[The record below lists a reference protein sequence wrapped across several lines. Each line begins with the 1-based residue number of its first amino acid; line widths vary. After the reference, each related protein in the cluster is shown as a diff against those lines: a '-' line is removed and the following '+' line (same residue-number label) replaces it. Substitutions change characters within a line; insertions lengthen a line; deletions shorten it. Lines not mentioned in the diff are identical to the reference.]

1 MIKISKDGTNR
12 RSTAYIFSNKL
23 FCGDCGTKYGSKVWH
38 SNSKYKRTIWQ
49 CNDKFNNKKKC
60 KTPHLYEEEIKE
72 KFVEAVNIL
81 VGNKKEIISTYK
93 ELLRELYNIDEL
105 NIEKEK
111 LEDEM
116 NIIADLINK
125 CLQENAKVVQDQD
138 VYQKKYDSLVDR
150 YNETK
155 EKFDKV
161 KDEIIHKETT
171 EFVINEF
178 LEKLKTQELI
188 TEFDS
193 ELWFD
198 LVDKIIVNKDKKL
211 KFVFQNGSEIEV

>member
-1 MIKISKDGTNR
+1 
-12 RSTAYIFSNKL
+12 
-23 FCGDCGTKYGSKVWH
+23 
-38 SNSKYKRTIWQ
+38 
-49 CNDKFNNKKKC
+49 
-60 KTPHLYEEEIKE
+60 
-72 KFVEAVNIL
+72 
-81 VGNKKEIISTYK
+81 
-93 ELLRELYNIDEL
+93 
-105 NIEKEK
+105 
-111 LEDEM
+111 M

-125 CLQENAKVVQDQD
+125 CLQENAKVDQDQD